1 MSFHFCGDAQRND
14 FDDHIITSRYLA
26 DIYGEES
33 FLCSFIRERMS
44 LEALRLVSEYMTPA
58 GRINLAQ
65 VDASSCNEL
74 IRWEDVHS
82 LLFDDYKVVM
92 AGEVFRHQVESSTD
106 SRDNLQMEQSFRLC
120 PHARHVWIQT
130 RLRNEHVDVL
140 RKRSGLIESLYL
152 SSENFDTRYPL
163 SWDDFTM
170 SRLRS
175 INILQRMDQ
184 PLNLRQIL
192 DPTACQAFFPITLR
206 HISLTGVVLTPAF
219 MDVLLTLTNLRQLDL
234 IGSVIDSNLAAEYVE
249 KLGRL
254 PNLDEMTM
262 PPSMFSFSN
271 QEQSV
276 VTFSFR
282 KLHLSKLSIYMEQF
296 DENTFFEQ
304 LETIMPRKLEALVL
318 YGNFFA
324 LKKSKKYGQW
334 RKFEIVFGKMT
345 PQVRTQWWMRDDAIL
360 MSHLVRSP
368 PYKTADDFRPIRNS
382 NASWRFDQ
390 AVADNEEARQAR
402 QNQPLNR
409 ILRFMQVFMQQ
420 RPEPPAPG
428 VAPQRALPEIDHRTD
443 YRAHLQPPPPPPA
456 ARRERA
462 RRRASNPPAQAEERR
477 PAPIMFTIPAVDG
490 GNAGPVGVI
499 IPAQAVPDNAAPP
512 APNPPQEHIREHR
525 PDPNAAQLPAIPEV
539 PPASDLPGTESN
551 RTTPRDAVSS
561 ETAPLLAPIQPGLPQ
576 PSGNQGNA
584 FPTAIVQPVAHDG
597 NQPPAQSVQIRE
609 VPAETPASTNQPQP
623 RVEVPSEIPATAST
637 RSQPRDDEPHL
648 FIANVAPAAEQRPN
662 ARAAN
667 APPNPANRPGQAPP
681 AEQRH
686 AEQPDGHADEENI
699 NMMLQGML
707 QALVEEIV
715 FDAVN
720 EEPHRTPAPVT
731 PPPSDASQVSQP
743 PRNRNP

>member
-1 MSFHFCGDAQRND
+1 
-14 FDDHIITSRYLA
+14 
-26 DIYGEES
+26 
-33 FLCSFIRERMS
+33 MS

-130 RLRNEHVDVL
+130 RLRNEHIDVL
-140 RKRSGLIESLYL
+140 RKRSGIIESLYL

-219 MDVLLTLTNLRQLDL
+219 MDVLLTLTNLRHLDL
-234 IGSVIDSNLAAEYVE
+234 IGSVIDSNLAADYVE

-276 VTFSFR
+276 VSFSFR

-296 DENTFFEQ
+296 DENIFFEQ
-304 LETIMPRKLEALVL
+304 LESIMPRKLEALVL

-409 ILRFMQVFMQQ
+409 ILRFM

-428 VAPQRALPEIDHRTD
+428 VAPQRALPE
-443 YRAHLQPPPPPPA
+443 PPPPPPA

-462 RRRASNPPAQAEERR
+462 RRRASNPPAPAEERR

-499 IPAQAVPDNAAPP
+499 IPPQAVADNAAPP
-512 APNPPQEHIREHR
+512 APNLPQEQIREQR
-525 PDPNAAQLPAIPEV
+525 PDPNVAQLPAIPEIR
-539 PPASDLPGTESN
+539 PASDLPGTESN
-551 RTTPRDAVSS
+551 RTTPRDAISS
-561 ETAPLLAPIQPGLPQ
+561 EMAPLLAPIQPSP
-576 PSGNQGNA
+576 PPPIGNQGNA
-584 FPTAIVQPVAHDG
+584 FPTAVVQPLAHDG
-597 NQPPAQSVQIRE
+597 NQQTAQSVQIRE

-623 RVEVPSEIPATAST
+623 RVELPGELPPTSSRP
-637 RSQPRDDEPHL
+637 QPRDEEPHL
-648 FIANVAPAAEQRPN
+648 FIANVAPAGEQRSN

-667 APPNPANRPGQAPP
+667 AAPNPAIRPGQAPP

-720 EEPHRTPAPVT
+720 EERMGNTISDPSPAVSTNATSAQRPATEQSSTHRTPAPVT

-743 PRNRNP
+743 PRSRNNP